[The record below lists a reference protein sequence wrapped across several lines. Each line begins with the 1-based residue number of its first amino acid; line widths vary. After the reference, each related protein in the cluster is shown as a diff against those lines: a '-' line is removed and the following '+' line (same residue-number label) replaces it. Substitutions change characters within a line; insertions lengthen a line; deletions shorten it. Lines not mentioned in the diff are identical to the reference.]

1 MRGSLVDTETGAVYD
16 DYKFVTREELA
27 SLGLRH
33 LVGTR
38 CGISRFF
45 QAISFWKRSLA
56 AIRQEC
62 CVSRSV
68 LRAYMHGY
76 FMDMRLYKKAQAV
89 AQPFAY
95 ETYRQEQIDKKID
108 DEVRRAWRVFCFRLS
123 LTIPCVAGSA
133 KAASHRSRSCRR

>member
-1 MRGSLVDTETGAVYD
+1 MFR
-16 DYKFVTREELA
+16 
-27 SLGLRH
+27 
-33 LVGTR
+33 
-38 CGISRFF
+38 
-45 QAISFWKRSLA
+45 SFLWKRSLA
-56 AIRQEC
+56 PVRQEC
-62 CVSRSV
+62 CVLLCSV

-123 LTIPCVAGSA
+123 LTSNRILHEKPSSLQFV
-133 KAASHRSRSCRR
+133 

>member
-1 MRGSLVDTETGAVYD
+1 MR
-16 DYKFVTREELA
+16 
-27 SLGLRH
+27 
-33 LVGTR
+33 
-38 CGISRFF
+38 
-45 QAISFWKRSLA
+45 RSVRNVAFLL
-56 AIRQEC
+56 C
-62 CVSRSV
+62 SV

>member
-1 MRGSLVDTETGAVYD
+1 MR
-16 DYKFVTREELA
+16 
-27 SLGLRH
+27 
-33 LVGTR
+33 
-38 CGISRFF
+38 
-45 QAISFWKRSLA
+45 RSVRNVAL
-56 AIRQEC
+56 
-62 CVSRSV
+62 SRSV

-123 LTIPCVAGSA
+123 LTTIPASLAARKPHRTGQEVAEGEPQA
-133 KAASHRSRSCRR
+133 RGAHLERQRADEGLEKGAGGPV